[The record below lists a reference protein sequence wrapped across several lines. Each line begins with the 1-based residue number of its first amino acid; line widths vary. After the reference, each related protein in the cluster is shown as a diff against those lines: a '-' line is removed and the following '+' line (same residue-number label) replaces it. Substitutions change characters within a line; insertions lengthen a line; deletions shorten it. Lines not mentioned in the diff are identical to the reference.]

1 MNSFVNSVDLL
12 HRAISAGTVRR
23 SVIANNIANADTP
36 NFKRT
41 TVNFE
46 SELKRAL
53 ETETRRPALELDR
66 TDPAHFSNHKE
77 RDYRDVQIR
86 RVVDYAS
93 ISGNNGNNVDAE
105 QEFMLSLQNQMS
117 LLLLMNSVD
126 FEFSQVSRVLRG

>member
-1 MNSFVNSVDLL
+1 MNSFVKSVDVL

-46 SELKRAL
+46 SELKRVL
-53 ETETRRPALELDR
+53 ESETRRPALELAR
-66 TDPAHFSNHKE
+66 TDPAHFANHRE
-77 RDYRDVQIR
+77 QDYRDVQIR

-93 ISGNNGNNVDAE
+93 VSNNNGNNVDPE

-117 LLLLMNSVD
+117 LLMLMNSVD